1 MNPAALPSG
10 SDQDFGDGLLEA
22 EMRVGRNQSDPA
34 QATADE
40 LAEEGLPEL
49 QVLGRADVD
58 ADHLATAADLTV
70 EPLQ

>member
-10 SDQDFGDGLLEA
+10 SDQDFGDGMLEA

-40 LAEEGLPEL
+40 LAEEGSPEL
-49 QVLGRADVD
+49 EVLGRAHVHTHDFTFAGGLVTD
-58 ADHLATAADLTV
+58 A
-70 EPLQ
+70 